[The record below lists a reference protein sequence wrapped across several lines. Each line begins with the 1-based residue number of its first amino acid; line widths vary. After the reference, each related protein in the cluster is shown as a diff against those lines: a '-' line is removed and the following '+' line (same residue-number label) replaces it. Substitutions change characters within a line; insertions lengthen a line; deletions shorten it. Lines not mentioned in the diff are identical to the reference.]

1 MGKKTNKFL
10 YVVFGIFAVLF
21 FALVLFAAERREVL
35 LAEGDI
41 ELADFS
47 ITVGIIGGAGCLVSV
62 GIIVLFLI
70 RDWKTGGKQKL
81 FLQELEK
88 TPLFGRWLLEEEK
101 QLKKKMRIPRLLIS
115 VLTIPMIGNM
125 ALMLIMI
132 LDEIETGGINLLQ
145 VAALLFCLFAICIAW
160 WITDYWKQYFRPL
173 MRTVSEQLP
182 TPADKEGFAEQLLKD
197 GTGTFLYEG
206 GPQSAASMAWVADDY
221 SYFRQLRKCRI
232 IRNRDI
238 SRVVLR
244 KDSYAMG
251 LRAHFRTCFVMEAYI
266 NGMDKNVWRGYFHRQ
281 DKIYHA
287 LDVLKQGGISEDRV
301 EDSIG

>member
-1 MGKKTNKFL
+1 M
-10 YVVFGIFAVLF
+10 
-21 FALVLFAAERREVL
+21 RR
-35 LAEGDI
+35 
-41 ELADFS
+41 
-47 ITVGIIGGAGCLVSV
+47 
-62 GIIVLFLI
+62 
-70 RDWKTGGKQKL
+70 
-81 FLQELEK
+81 
-88 TPLFGRWLLEEEK
+88 
-101 QLKKKMRIPRLLIS
+101 
-115 VLTIPMIGNM
+115 
-125 ALMLIMI
+125 
-132 LDEIETGGINLLQ
+132 
-145 VAALLFCLFAICIAW
+145 
-160 WITDYWKQYFRPL
+160 
-173 MRTVSEQLP
+173 
-182 TPADKEGFAEQLLKD
+182 
-197 GTGTFLYEG
+197 
-206 GPQSAASMAWVADDY
+206 PQSAASMAWVADDY